1 MLLFEYVKLDHSFY
15 YQVLIE
21 VWKLLIILIFIIL
34 SMFVC
39 IICFC
44 HIYGKKISFCANLK
58 AFLFQTNKQSLFEY
72 LYQRRFL
79 IKSSH
84 FSFFSSIQGSSCPL
98 CDEIPNVVLKKSMVS
113 AYYLN
118 FSTMSSESN
127 WHPTNNITFF
137 NKTIYQPFATAW
149 NVMFRNSIEISV
161 FNLITFCIIK
171 IYKMSLDNIFKIP
184 FTHLNS
190 SVQNEIYSNATD
202 TSVLF

>member
-1 MLLFEYVKLDHSFY
+1 M
-15 YQVLIE
+15 
-21 VWKLLIILIFIIL
+21 
-34 SMFVC
+34 
-39 IICFC
+39 
-44 HIYGKKISFCANLK
+44 
-58 AFLFQTNKQSLFEY
+58 FQTHKQSLFEY

-84 FSFFSSIQGSSCPL
+84 FSFFSSLQGSSCPR
-98 CDEIPNVVLKKSMVS
+98 CDEIPSVVPKNSMVS
-113 AYYLN
+113 AYYLY
-118 FSTMSSESN
+118 FFHDVFRKH

-137 NKTIYQPFATAW
+137 NKTIYQPFATAG